1 MKKDIDMAEKVSGV
15 SSAPMSKLGVQ
26 IAGGEDF
33 SHGGG
38 GGRGA
43 FQPRPAAEIML
54 KVEPGLPDRWRKI
67 GSSQIRRGRCQK

>member
-38 GGRGA
+38 RQGR
-43 FQPRPAAEIML
+43 
-54 KVEPGLPDRWRKI
+54 LPTQT
-67 GSSQIRRGRCQK
+67 GS